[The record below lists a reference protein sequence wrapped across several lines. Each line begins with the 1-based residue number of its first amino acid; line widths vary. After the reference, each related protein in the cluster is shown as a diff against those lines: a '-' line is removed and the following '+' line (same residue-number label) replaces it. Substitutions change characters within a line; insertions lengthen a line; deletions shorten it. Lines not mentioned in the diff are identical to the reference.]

1 MPTPPGQPH
10 SQEYDKELDNMVDD
24 LVNGK
29 SVNLGNNEII
39 KGDPEHPEQ
48 DETDII

>member
-1 MPTPPGQPH
+1 
-10 SQEYDKELDNMVDD
+10 MVDD

-39 KGDPEHPEQ
+39 KGDNDKEEV
-48 DETDII
+48 DII